1 MRLIILMNV
10 LNQKEKQK
18 QNRNKTKKRNKIKRR
33 KVLTYE
39 NSKFLMALKVKYFEQ
54 EIRHMEKN

>member
-1 MRLIILMNV
+1 MNV